1 MHRHISIANG
11 LQSRGGF
18 RHREPSIG
26 RCRHSVVIRSILLTL
41 MFLVASCASS
51 SSLDSAVESPEIS
64 TTSAATTVGS
74 SATSRPTTTVDE
86 PNWKEPPPLL
96 LRADGQEIVPAWL
109 AYCWSGDGDG
119 YCADYGLEDPPVLSA
134 SGPIEIVWPLV
145 GWQFEVG
152 SDNFCQPGVAR
163 VDQRDDQPR
172 VVISG
177 GAGRYEFN
185 LRGDGPEG
193 GTDYVFAVD
202 YLGVEPS
209 FPVGTI
215 APLSLVQDG
224 ESAVSLTGSPADVDI
239 VDAGIT
245 LVADDGATLKFP
257 MKVNRASQC
266 STTLAPSSG
275 MTDAAKRFGTPPW
288 AFTLQ
293 IELADGRQLHTNGH
307 TAFWALTLPPPEP
320 ANFRSIEDPL
330 DEVLRSSLLTEHL
343 PD

>member
-1 MHRHISIANG
+1 
-11 LQSRGGF
+11 
-18 RHREPSIG
+18 
-26 RCRHSVVIRSILLTL
+26 